1 MKSTKFKSLILA
13 LSLFVTN
20 AYATVTPAKAIVVGC
35 PEYLNIGD
43 PNEDGIV
50 NSADAS
56 FALEVYAAN
65 STGQETTAQS
75 YQLTVADVNKDGSVD
90 STDASLILTRYA
102 EESTGVTPITLFP
115 TVKLKLGTTYTIPHP
130 FQVNDYDGKRAYM
143 YEAFTPFT
151 IEGASN
157 GVATIVIG
165 NNGYKLQYEIYTDD
179 ICIYF

>member
-1 MKSTKFKSLILA
+1 MKSKFTPLILA

-20 AYATVTPAKAIVVGC
+20 ANATVTPAKALVVGC
-35 PEYLNIGD
+35 PEFLNIGD
-43 PNEDGIV
+43 PNEDGVV

-75 YQLTVADVNKDGSVD
+75 YQLAVADVNKDGSID

-102 EESTGVTPITLFP
+102 EESTGSQITPFP
-115 TVKLKLGTTYTIPHP
+115 TVKLNLTTTYTIPHT
-130 FQVNDYDGKRAYM
+130 FEVMDYDGNRAFIT
-143 YEAFTPFT
+143 EAFTPFKV
-151 IEGASN
+151 EGASK

-165 NNGYKLQYEIYTDD
+165 NNWYKINYGMYIDD
-179 ICIYF
+179 ICVYS